1 MAARAY
7 SLLDK
12 AIAVFAPARA
22 LRRVMA
28 RQALGKAVARAHEG
42 ASLKDG
48 WIPRR
53 AGAGPNADH
62 AADAPMLRHRARSL
76 VQNNPYA
83 RKALDSL
90 VANVVGEGI
99 VPESRAK
106 RAADRKALD
115 ALWAEWTQQCDADG
129 TADFHG
135 LVARAYRA
143 MEQDGEVLVR
153 LRMRRPEDGLSVPLQ
168 IQLLEIDYL
177 DSTKTAAKSQAGG
190 PIIAG
195 IEFDLVG
202 RRAAYWLFDAHPGDA
217 TNLGGR
223 LSATSRRIPAESVIH
238 LFAPDRPGQ
247 ARGITRFAAVI
258 ARMRDLAIY
267 EDAELARKQNEALL
281 SVIVSGDGADFAIP
295 GAGESMSQAQ
305 DRAALLGN
313 LGSLAPGAVL
323 ATNGNNVTIAQ
334 PAAAGGYGEY
344 VRVQLYA
351 LAAGLG
357 VTYEM
362 LTGDLSL
369 VNFSSARVGLQ
380 EFRRGAAQRQWHVL
394 VPRLLT
400 PIWNAFIAAAVL
412 VDKVR
417 TADAAVEWTPPK
429 WQYVNPQQDAKAD
442 AMEVESGM
450 SSLSEKLRQRG
461 YQPERVFAELGED
474 FKKLKATG
482 ALELLAFYASKKA
495 AVPAPAADTEVTQ

>member
-1 MAARAY
+1 MAARVGN
-7 SLLDK
+7 LLDK
-12 AIAVFAPARA
+12 AIGVVWPARA
-22 LRRVMA
+22 LRRVIA
-28 RQALGKAVARAHEG
+28 RQALGKAVSRAHEG

-53 AGAGPNADH
+53 SGASPNADH

-106 RAADRKALD
+106 RDADRKTLD
-115 ALWAEWTQQCDADG
+115 ALWAEWIGQCDADG
-129 TADFHG
+129 SADFHG

-153 LRMRRPEDGLSVPLQ
+153 LRVRRPDDGLAVPLQ

-177 DSTKTAAKSQAGG
+177 DSTKAAAKSQAGG
-190 PIIAG
+190 PIISG

-202 RRAAYWLFDAHPGDA
+202 RRAAYWLFDSHPGDA
-217 TNLGGR
+217 ASIGGR
-223 LSATSRRIPAESVIH
+223 LSSTSRRIPAESVIH

-281 SVIVSGDGADFAIP
+281 SVIVSGDGADFAVP
-295 GAGESMSQAQ
+295 GAGESPGAAQ

-323 ATNGNNVTIAQ
+323 ATNGQNVTIAQ

-344 VRVQLYA
+344 VRTQLYA

-369 VNFSSARVGLQ
+369 VNFSSARVGLL
-380 EFRRGAAQRQWHVL
+380 EFRRAAAQRQWHVL

-400 PIWNAFIAAAVL
+400 PIWQAFVAAAAL
-412 VDKVR
+412 DGKLR
-417 TADAAVEWTPPK
+417 TADAAVEWTTPK
-429 WQYVNPQQDAKAD
+429 WAYVNPQQDVKAD
-442 AMEVESGM
+442 AMEIQSGM

-461 YQPERVFAELGED
+461 YQPERVFAELGDD
-474 FKKLKATG
+474 FAQLKSSG
-482 ALELLAFYASKKA
+482 ALDLLTFFSSKKA
-495 AVPAPAADTEVTQ
+495 APEPEETQ

>member
-1 MAARAY
+1 MATTAY
-7 SLLDK
+7 NLIDK
-12 AIAVFAPARA
+12 AIAIFDPARA
-22 LRRVMA
+22 LRR
-28 RQALGKAVARAHEG
+28 AVARQSLGKVVARAYEG

-90 VANVVGEGI
+90 VANVVGDGI

-106 RAADRKALD
+106 RASDRKVID
-115 ALWAEWTQQCDADG
+115 ALWAEWAVQCDADG
-129 TADFHG
+129 RADFNG
-135 LVARAYRA
+135 LVAQAYRA
-143 MEQDGEVLVR
+143 MEQDGEVLIR
-153 LRMRRPEDGLSVPLQ
+153 LRTRRPEDGLAVPLQ
-168 IQLLEIDYL
+168 LQVLEIDYL
-177 DSTKTAAKSQAGG
+177 DSTRNAAKGEAGG
-190 PIIAG
+190 PIISG
-195 IEFDLVG
+195 VELNSIG
-202 RRAAYWLFDAHPGDA
+202 RVAAYWLFDSHPGDK
-217 TNLGGR
+217 NLGAR
-223 LSATSRRIPAESVIH
+223 QSASSRRILSESVIH

-247 ARGITRFAAVI
+247 ARGITRFAPVI

-281 SVIVSGDGADFAIP
+281 SVIVSGDGADFAVP
-295 GAGESMSQAQ
+295 GAGESVAAAQ
-305 DRAALLGN
+305 DRAALFGN

-323 ATNGNNVTIAQ
+323 ATNGQNVTVAQ
-334 PAAAGGYGEY
+334 PAAVGGYAEY

-369 VNFSSARVGLQ
+369 VNFSSARVGLL
-380 EFRRGAAQRQWHVL
+380 EFRRAASQRQWHVL
-394 VPRLLT
+394 VPRLLW
-400 PIWNAFIAAAVL
+400 PIWRAFVDAAVL
-412 VDKVR
+412 VGKLR
-417 TADAAVEWTPPK
+417 AADTAVEWTPPK

-442 AMEVESGM
+442 AMEIESGM

-461 YQPERVFAELGED
+461 YQPDRVFAELGAD
-474 FKKLKATG
+474 FKKLKDSG
-482 ALELLAFYASKKA
+482 ALEALAFFASKKTA
-495 AVPAPAADTEVTQ
+495 EPAPAVEPEVTQ